1 MQLVEATLVD
11 NLSNLATALVSI
23 ERGEGAC
30 RETKKLE
37 SARERLVE
45 TVRGFHGNRFAL
57 GRALAEYRKLYRE
70 DQLWLRAQREIATA
84 LGCHP
89 RTVSRIIEESKAA
102 AALSPFVLEAMEER
116 KIDPGKKKNAALV
129 DELLRCPIPESRDGA
144 ESDVER
150 VAATHFPRRRRA
162 PKPSPESIEGFARR
176 MVRLFSGRFE
186 SEPPEVRISG
196 LRYCLEMILTALHSD
211 VGPLHAFDSPD
222 KVPMPTPDAKKTPKK
237 SALLVPAS
245 PARRSTAKRS
255 VS

>member
-23 ERGEGAC
+23 ERGEGAG

-150 VAATHFPRRRRA
+150 VAAKHFPRRRRA
-162 PKPSPESIEGFARR
+162 PKPSPESIEAFARR
-176 MVRLFSGRFE
+176 MVRLFSGRFK
-186 SEPPEVRISG
+186 SEPPAAQVSG
-196 LRYCLEMILTALHSD
+196 LRYCLEMILAALHSD
-211 VGPLHAFDSPD
+211 VTPLRVFDSLD
-222 KVPMPTPDAKKTPKK
+222 EVPKPTPDARKKPKEAGVVAAS
-237 SALLVPAS
+237 SAG
-245 PARRSTAKRS
+245 RSTAKRF